1 MPMMKFGTSY
11 YKGQARPVYLLQGT
25 AIRNGEH
32 APVQGKPH
40 GKVAVA
46 AAQTREGETIFVTLN
61 GWRDKAHQVAR
72 VKKMDS
78 LFAIGVLKQK
88 VSGGITYY
96 DLDVDFLCVSGE
108 SPSIPF
114 AEEPEPEEI
123 FPSGEQWEDMQRTR
137 ELWQRVQGE
146 EETSA

>member
-1 MPMMKFGTSY
+1 
-11 YKGQARPVYLLQGT
+11 
-25 AIRNGEH
+25 
-32 APVQGKPH
+32 
-40 GKVAVA
+40 
-46 AAQTREGETIFVTLN
+46 
-61 GWRDKAHQVAR
+61 
-72 VKKMDS
+72 MDS
-78 LFAIGVLKQK
+78 LFAVGVLKQK

-114 AEEPEPEEI
+114 AEEPEPEEM

-146 EETSA
+146 ETLA